1 MYLILISVSL
11 CILYFVLFF
20 IFPELFN
27 QERRKIESSSF
38 VSILLILLLSFLGY
52 FIAFNISDTELSNR
66 FLHGFGGG
74 FMAFLVCFL
83 IVRDTRLKINK
94 FQFFVLSILI
104 VTALGATN
112 EILEFFLQNYVGFV
126 FATTIND
133 TWLDLISN
141 AVGSLLATGCFVPF
155 INRS

>member
-11 CILYFVLFF
+11 CIFYFVLFF
-20 IFPELFN
+20 VSPELFN
-27 QERRKIESSSF
+27 QERGKIGLSSLFS
-38 VSILLILLLSFLGY
+38 VTLILLLSFLGY

-104 VTALGATN
+104 VTAS
-112 EILEFFLQNYVGFV
+112 ELQMRFSSSFYKIMLALSLQQLLMIRG
-126 FATTIND
+126 
-133 TWLDLISN
+133 LI
-141 AVGSLLATGCFVPF
+141 
-155 INRS
+155 

>member
-11 CILYFVLFF
+11 CISYLALFF

-52 FIAFNISDTELSNR
+52 FITFNISDVELSNR

-74 FMAFLVCFL
+74 FMAFLVCFF
-83 IVRDTRLKINK
+83 VARDTKLKINK
-94 FQFFVLSILI
+94 FQFFILSILI
-104 VTALGATN
+104 VTALGVAN
-112 EILEFFLQNYVGFV
+112 EILEFLLQNFAGFIIAV
-126 FATTIND
+126 TIND
-133 TWLDLISN
+133 TWLDLVSN
-141 AVGSLLATGCFVPF
+141 SVGSLLAAACFVPF
-155 INRS
+155 INKH

>member
-11 CILYFVLFF
+11 CISYFVLFF

-27 QERRKIESSSF
+27 QERRKIESSIF

-52 FIAFNISDTELSNR
+52 FITFNISDVELSNR

-74 FMAFLVCFL
+74 FMAFLVCFFV
-83 IVRDTRLKINK
+83 VRDAKLKINK

-104 VTALGATN
+104 VTSLGVAN
-112 EILEFFLQNYVGFV
+112 EILEFLLQNFAGFTIAV
-126 FATTIND
+126 TIND
-133 TWLDLISN
+133 TWLDLVSN
-141 AVGSLLATGCFVPF
+141 TVGSLLAAVCFVPF
-155 INRS
+155 VGRR